1 MSHHKQ
7 TRHIVDSKVGCCLPS
22 HVLKK
27 PFALLCLE
35 PCLLLTQQCQAGYR
49 WGRETFYPH
58 TTHIQGYRV
67 GWLWWQEYLKVKTMS
82 ASASRCFYAGKNSQ
96 LKCHTFMMTHIHDVT
111 HPWCDNS
118 HARRLYQILSSEK
131 KEPLPWEWKCPWWKG
146 MEIQQCGILP
156 AHRVVA
162 LPPGMIAE
170 AFWLQLR
177 FIFVL
182 ACVRI

>member
-27 PFALLCLE
+27 PFVLLCLE

-96 LKCHTFMMTHIHDVT
+96 LKCHTFMMSHIYDVT
-111 HPWCDNS
+111 IVMLGGFIRFS
-118 HARRLYQILSSEK
+118 VLKRRNRCLGSEHVHD
-131 KEPLPWEWKCPWWKG
+131 ENEWKFNSV
-146 MEIQQCGILP
+146 ESYLHIELLP
-156 AHRVVA
+156 S
-162 LPPGMIAE
+162 
-170 AFWLQLR
+170 LQAWSLKPSD
-177 FIFVL
+177 
-182 ACVRI
+182 CS